1 MTERPPVTET
11 KEKPPARWP
20 LLLVAGF
27 VILIHGA
34 WWGIGDEI
42 VANGGLADGDSYTRL
57 VRIERLIETGGW
69 FDNTI
74 PRANAPFGTSVH
86 WTRPFDAA
94 LVALAAP
101 MMPVLG
107 LKSALYWAGVIIS
120 PLFHLLAALVMVW
133 AMSPVLGRTGALIAG
148 AMTGTQFGVLA
159 FSIIG
164 RPDHHAVFGVTV
176 LLTLGFL
183 ARALSE
189 PPGDPPSRC
198 PYHARNAILLGV
210 MLALGVWM
218 GPETLILLG
227 LCFAATGL
235 SWVAGEK
242 GASRRN
248 VFAALGLFAG
258 LVLAVAAEKGPGDF
272 FLVEYDRVSIVHVTL
287 AALLLAFWSAVAA
300 SHRIWRRAGIL
311 GRMVM
316 GGLGAGLT
324 ALVLRLLYE
333 GLLLNPLTNVD
344 PVVLEI
350 FGAIAEYSPIRDS
363 AHFLFYVGSA
373 ALAAPWV
380 VWRAFSNRAGPHRW
394 TWLTLAAALFVYT
407 LLAMTWARWTLYAG
421 FFLSLIIA
429 DLMVFTDGAIN
440 RRIKPPSRVLV
451 KVVAIVLI
459 AIGPALAGMIGLAA
473 AGAGKKAENKAEAGS
488 CPLKEMTGLLNR
500 APWLD
505 RPRIIAA
512 SANFGAEILYRT
524 PHKVVATVHHR
535 NTAGVYDG
543 YRMFSGKDERQVRT
557 LVRKRSVDLLLLC
570 PDSSHDGYFLTEDRD
585 GTFYQRLENGDLPD
599 WLRQVLLPAKAAK
612 AFRLFEVRLITKER

>member
-1 MTERPPVTET
+1 MTDPSSVTET
-11 KEKPPARWP
+11 RHPCWP

-42 VANGGLADGDSYTRL
+42 VSGGGLADGDSYTRL

-107 LKSALYWAGVIIS
+107 IKGALYWAGVVIS
-120 PLFHLLAALVMVW
+120 PLMHLLAALTMVW
-133 AMSPVLGRTGALIAG
+133 AMTPVLGRTGALIAG
-148 AMTGTQFGVLA
+148 AMTGAQFGVLA

-164 RPDHHAVFGVTV
+164 RTDHHAVFGVTV
-176 LLTLGFL
+176 VLTFGFL
-183 ARALSE
+183 ARSFT
-189 PPGDPPSRC
+189 DRPSRC
-198 PYHARNAILLGV
+198 PFHNINALMLGV
-210 MLALGVWM
+210 MLAFGLWM

-227 LCFAATGL
+227 LSFAATGL

-248 VFAALGLFAG
+248 VFAALGL
-258 LVLAVAAEKGPGDF
+258 LVSLILMVVAEKGLGDF
-272 FLVEYDRVSIVHVTL
+272 FLVEYDRASIMHVTL
-287 AALLLAFWSAVAA
+287 AVLLVAFWTAIAA
-300 SHRIWRRAGIL
+300 SHRIWRRAGVA

-316 GGLGAGLT
+316 GGVGAGLT
-324 ALVLRLLYE
+324 TLILRLLYD

-344 PVVLEI
+344 PAVLEI
-350 FGAIAEYSPIRDS
+350 FGAIGEYSPIRDT
-363 AHFLFYVGSA
+363 AHILFYVGGA
-373 ALAAPWV
+373 ILALPWV
-380 VWRAFSNRAGPHRW
+380 VWRAYSNRSGPHRW
-394 TWLTLAAALFVYT
+394 SWLILAAALLVYT
-407 LLAMTWARWTLYAG
+407 MLAMTWARWALYAG

-440 RRIKPPSRVLV
+440 RRFTPQSRVLV

-459 AIGPALAGMIGLAA
+459 AIGPASAGMIGLAA
-473 AGAGKKAENKAEAGS
+473 AGADKKADIEAEAAS
-488 CPLKEMTGLLNR
+488 YPLQELTGFLNKP
-500 APWLD
+500 PWQD

-524 PHKVVATVHHR
+524 SHKVVATVHHR
-535 NTAGVYDG
+535 NTDGVYDG
-543 YRMFSGKDERQVRT
+543 YRMFSGKDEGQVRD
-557 LVRKRSVDLLLLC
+557 LVRKRKVDLLLLC
-570 PDSSHDGYFLTEDRD
+570 PDSSHDGYFLTEGRD
-585 GTFYQRLENGDLPD
+585 GTFYQRMETDDLPG
-599 WLRQVLLPAKAAK
+599 WLTEISLPEKAAK
-612 AFRLFEVRLITKER
+612 GFRLFEVRL